1 MKKIKDFLLTPFGL
15 KVVGSIILGIMI
27 IISLFCCLITFALSI
42 ILLVCIWFQDIKA
55 VVTKLIR
62 KFKK

>member
-1 MKKIKDFLLTPFGL
+1 MKKIKDFLLSPLGL
-15 KVVGSIILGIMI
+15 KVVGSVILGIMI
-27 IISLFCCLITFALSI
+27 IISLFCCLITMVLSI
-42 ILLVCIWFQDIKA
+42 ILLGCIWFQDIKL

>member
-42 ILLVCIWFQDIKA
+42 ILLVCIWFQDIKT

>member
-42 ILLVCIWFQDIKA
+42 ILLVCIWFQDIKE